1 MILCVLFEY
10 LCISLN
16 VSVFSENLYF
26 ISISNHFE
34 CNTILTYV
42 TLKVL
47 FLYLLFIF
55 LHFLP
60 AIYSLLPST
69 TVSKGL
75 NLAFITSPG

>member
-42 TLKVL
+42 TLG
-47 FLYLLFIF
+47 
-55 LHFLP
+55 
-60 AIYSLLPST
+60 A
-69 TVSKGL
+69 
-75 NLAFITSPG
+75 